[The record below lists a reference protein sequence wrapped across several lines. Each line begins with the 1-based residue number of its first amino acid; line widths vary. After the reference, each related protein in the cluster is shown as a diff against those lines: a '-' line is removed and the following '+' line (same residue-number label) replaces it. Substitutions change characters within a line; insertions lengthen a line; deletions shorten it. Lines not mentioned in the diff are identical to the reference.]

1 MFNGIPIGPNRPRY
15 PNAGPPVYN
24 NLGLNPDPRLVY
36 PSFNGPSVR
45 MTEGPGSR
53 PMTED
58 EAWAARGR
66 EQQTARERAAYYLA
80 ANREENYSP
89 SYRAETER
97 KTGPK
102 H

>member
-1 MFNGIPIGPNRPRY
+1 
-15 PNAGPPVYN
+15 
-24 NLGLNPDPRLVY
+24 
-36 PSFNGPSVR
+36 
-45 MTEGPGSR
+45 
-53 PMTED
+53 MTED